1 MKKLLNDEVSNVSI
15 RKILGVDEHV
25 ANPKKDGI
33 VPKIGSV
40 VKLHEK
46 KVFYNK
52 KVEMLDIGEYTIV
65 NITKFLVICDK
76 VATNSVIYSTSFKIS
91 DFTSGIITFT
101 DMEENVLSIAE

>member
-46 KVFYNK
+46 KYNK
-52 KVEMLDIGEYTIV
+52 KLEMLDIGEYTIV

-76 VATNSVIYSTSFKIS
+76 VATNGVIYSTSFKIS
-91 DFTSGIITFT
+91 DFKSGIITFT